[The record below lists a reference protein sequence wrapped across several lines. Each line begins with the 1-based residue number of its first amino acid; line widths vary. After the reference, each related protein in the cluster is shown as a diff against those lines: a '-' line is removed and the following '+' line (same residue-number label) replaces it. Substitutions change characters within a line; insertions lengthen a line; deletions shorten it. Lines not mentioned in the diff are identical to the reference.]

1 MQNFKS
7 PVYGIKPVPID
18 KIQANTYNPNH
29 VAPPLYDANRLL
41 LFRR

>member
-29 VAPPLYDANRLL
+29 VAPPEMK
-41 LFRR
+41 LFEDEFQ